1 MGQLGTV
8 PNWENGTI
16 GDRVSIKKEERNMS
30 FIVAIDGPAGTGK
43 GTVTSLLSKEMG
55 LVNIDTGAT
64 YRCVALY
71 AIRNN
76 IKLEEKEKIIQSLE
90 NIEIDMKNEKGEQT
104 IFLNGED
111 VTKEIRSKEV
121 TQIVSQISS
130 IKEVRFA
137 MVEVQRNLAKGKD
150 VIMEG
155 RDITTYVFPNADV
168 KIYLDADE
176 RERAKRRYKEMQEKG
191 IEMTYEEVLK
201 NIQIRDKNDKE
212 KEIGALII
220 AEDAV
225 YVDTTNLT
233 IEEEKERVK
242 QIIEEKRGN
251 RV

>member
-1 MGQLGTV
+1 
-8 PNWENGTI
+8 
-16 GDRVSIKKEERNMS
+16 MS

-43 GTVTSLLSKEMG
+43 GTVTSLISKELG

-71 AIRNN
+71 TIKNN
-76 IKLEEKEKIIQSLE
+76 IKLEEKDKIIKSLK
-90 NIEIDMKNEKGEQT
+90 NINIDMKNENGEQ
-104 IFLNGED
+104 IVFLNGEN

-121 TQIVSQISS
+121 TKIVSQISS

-155 RDITTYVFPNADV
+155 RDITTYVFPNANV
-168 KIYLDADE
+168 KIYLDGDE
-176 RERAKRRYKEMQEKG
+176 KERAKRRYKEMKEKG

-212 KEIGALII
+212 KEIGALKI

-225 YVDTTNLT
+225 YIDTTNLS
-233 IEEEKERVK
+233 IEEEKEKVK
-242 QIIEEKRGN
+242 QIILEVR
-251 RV
+251 RSL